1 MTDAPIVDTAAAPA
15 TPAPT
20 IATDAPNGA
29 VAPTVTND
37 FTIPDAY
44 KDKPWASKIKS
55 GDDLWTQL
63 DNTQSLIGKKVVV
76 PDWEKADPK
85 EIDEYIGQLRP
96 KDASAY
102 KFAEDMAPEE
112 RTAYGAMLHDV
123 GIPTPMANKLIEKYS
138 EMEKATIAKAFSE
151 EGLLAEK
158 KASFGD
164 NYEAMGAKV
173 AKTISSNL
181 SKEDLAIVDTK
192 LPNNVVGIIY
202 RLAANMEKAYGA
214 SESGAAA
221 GNASAMSPVN
231 VSEQANKIRNDID
244 ALSRRQHTAEE
255 KQTLVDQLNALYT
268 RK

>member
-1 MTDAPIVDTAAAPA
+1 MTEEVIVDAAAQA
-15 TPAPT
+15 TTATTPAN
-20 IATDAPNGA
+20 DAPNGA
-29 VAPTVTND
+29 VAQTVSND
-37 FTIPDAY
+37 FAVPDAY
-44 KDKPWASKIKS
+44 KEKPWTANVKS
-55 GDDLWTQL
+55 SDDLWKQL
-63 DNTQSLIGKKVVV
+63 DNAQALIGKKIVV

-85 EIDEYIGQLRP
+85 EIDEYVGQLRP

-102 KFAEDMAPEE
+102 KFADDMPEAE
-112 RTAYGAMLHDV
+112 RTAYGAMLHEV
-123 GIPTPMANKLIEKYS
+123 GLPAPLANKLIEKYDT
-138 EMEKATIAKAFSE
+138 MQKAEIAKAFSE

-202 RLAANMEKAYGA
+202 RLAANMEKKYGA

-221 GNASAMSPVN
+221 SNAAAMSPVN

-244 ALSRRQHTAEE
+244 ALTRRQHTAEE
-255 KQTLVDQLNALYT
+255 RQVLIDQLNALYT

>member
-1 MTDAPIVDTAAAPA
+1 MTEEVIVDTAAATA

-20 IATDAPNGA
+20 QASDAPNGA
-29 VAPTVTND
+29 VAQTVTND
-37 FTIPDAY
+37 FAIPDAY
-44 KDKPWASKIKS
+44 KEKPWASKIKS
-55 GDDLWTQL
+55 SDDLWSQL
-63 DNTQSLIGKKVVV
+63 DNTQSLIGKKIVV
-76 PDWEKADPK
+76 PDWEKADQK
-85 EIDEYIGQLRP
+85 EIDEYVGQLRP
-96 KDASAY
+96 KDTSAY
-102 KFAEDMAPEE
+102 KFAEDTPEAE
-112 RTAYGAMLHDV
+112 RTAYGAMLHEV
-123 GIPTPMANKLIEKYS
+123 GIPAPLANKLIEKYDA
-138 EMEKATIAKAFSE
+138 MQKAEIAKAFSE
-151 EGLLAEK
+151 DGLIAEK

-202 RLAANMEKAYGA
+202 RLAANMEKKYGA

-221 GNASAMSPVN
+221 GNASVVSPVN
-231 VSEQANKIRNDID
+231 ISEQANKIRSDID